1 MLTIITQ
8 EAWDSYIQNAG
19 IDGMSQAWPMPMDMP
34 MNNPIL
40 DGQMQQQPQSQ
51 QGANAFNSPGGI
63 FMGEDTPGNM
73 PM

>member
-1 MLTIITQ
+1 
-8 EAWDSYIQNAG
+8 
-19 IDGMSQAWPMPMDMP
+19 MSQAWPMPMDMP